1 MIIIPAIDIRN
12 GKCVRLRQGNFADE
26 TVYGVD
32 PIVMAKRW
40 ESEGAK
46 MLHLVDLDGA
56 KSGQPTNLGVV
67 SRIIT
72 NVSIPVQV
80 GGGIQSEE
88 TAAEVLALGAERVI
102 IGTLAL
108 ENKSALRNLID
119 KYPERIIVSLDVKNG
134 ALAKR
139 GWLEETTVDFIQTA
153 QELETLGVK
162 RFIYTNVL
170 KDGTLSQPDYAGVQL
185 LLKFVKCPI
194 IVAGGISSVADI
206 KKLKG
211 IGAEGVIVGKALYE
225 GKIDVKEANNVS

>member
-26 TVYGVD
+26 TVYGED
-32 PIVMAKRW
+32 PVVMAKKW

-56 KSGQPTNLGVV
+56 KNGQPANLEVIR
-67 SRIIT
+67 RIVA
-72 NVSIPVQV
+72 NVNIPIQV

-88 TAAEVLALGAERVI
+88 TAAEVLAVGAERVI
-102 IGTLAL
+102 VGTLAL
-108 ENKSALRNLID
+108 ENKQALWNLVS
-119 KYPERIIVSLDVKNG
+119 KYSERIIVSLDLKNG
-134 ALAKR
+134 TLAKR
-139 GWLEETTVDFIQTA
+139 GWLETTNADLIQTA
-153 QELETLGVK
+153 QDLETLGVK

-206 KKLKG
+206 KKLRG
-211 IGAEGVIVGKALYE
+211 MGAEGVIVGKALYE